1 MENITINPTLNPYL
15 DSTDYSARQ
24 LILPLDCGV
33 LIEKNDPVR
42 SFCEI
47 LEGVNLK
54 AYLKPNGKGRHDYED
69 LTLLKIVLF
78 AYMSQILSLRDIE
91 SACRCDIRFM
101 WLAQGIRPS
110 HMTFQRLIN
119 ERLKGKLESIFIDIN
134 RVLIEKDQVQ
144 TDVLYID
151 GTKLEANATKNSF
164 VWKKAVLKFQA
175 KLYLKITKFYEKH
188 GLLPKTSYHFDDLTP
203 LVEAYLKDIHLTK
216 MEFVQGKGHKKSQL
230 QRYYEEIKEYRDKL
244 KEYEAHLRICG
255 ERNSYSKTDHDATFM
270 HSKEDYYMKTGIFK
284 PAYNVQLGVS
294 DEYILYAKVYPN
306 PGDTLTFIPFLE
318 SYRKAYGSYP
328 KTPVADAGYGSYENY
343 LYCVE
348 HQMELVQKYSYYE
361 SEKHSVKEEAQY
373 RAKSMRQEDGSY
385 RCPQG
390 KDFIYQQSVLKTEGS
405 YPRLEHQY
413 QCEDCTNC
421 PVANRC
427 KKSENARTLRVNPV
441 LFELQDIAKENLD
454 SPRGIELRVQRS
466 IQSES
471 TFGQLKYNWGKTR
484 FMRRGKENVENE
496 LFLIAIGL
504 NLMKYHAKKMRKKLN

>member
-15 DSTDYSARQ
+15 DSTDYSAKQ

-175 KLYLKITKFYEKH
+175 KLY
-188 GLLPKTSYHFDDLTP
+188 
-203 LVEAYLKDIHLTK
+203 
-216 MEFVQGKGHKKSQL
+216 
-230 QRYYEEIKEYRDKL
+230 
-244 KEYEAHLRICG
+244 
-255 ERNSYSKTDHDATFM
+255 
-270 HSKEDYYMKTGIFK
+270 
-284 PAYNVQLGVS
+284 
-294 DEYILYAKVYPN
+294 
-306 PGDTLTFIPFLE
+306 
-318 SYRKAYGSYP
+318 
-328 KTPVADAGYGSYENY
+328 
-343 LYCVE
+343 
-348 HQMELVQKYSYYE
+348 
-361 SEKHSVKEEAQY
+361 
-373 RAKSMRQEDGSY
+373 
-385 RCPQG
+385 
-390 KDFIYQQSVLKTEGS
+390 
-405 YPRLEHQY
+405 
-413 QCEDCTNC
+413 
-421 PVANRC
+421 
-427 KKSENARTLRVNPV
+427 
-441 LFELQDIAKENLD
+441 
-454 SPRGIELRVQRS
+454 
-466 IQSES
+466 
-471 TFGQLKYNWGKTR
+471 
-484 FMRRGKENVENE
+484 
-496 LFLIAIGL
+496 
-504 NLMKYHAKKMRKKLN
+504 